1 MEEQKLKVNY
11 FQTLYTRKTSIMD
24 EIKTTY
30 K

>member
-11 FQTLYTRKTSIMD
+11 FQSLYTRKTSIMD
-24 EIKTTY
+24 ETKTTY